1 MIKIFY
7 KNELFSIKNDELN
20 NIIFLICNGEKVNKE
35 QQQLYH
41 EKLIELIKNYELLK
55 KKVSLVFNIGKNKNP
70 AKLINFI
77 NREVKFQKEYENY
90 FNKHVD
96 IITITVNSNILKTLF
111 NTTIKLFRKKDTN
124 VKLQINNSFE
134 ESLDFIK
141 NFKILKTE

>member
-55 KKVSLVFNIGKNKNP
+55 KKLV
-70 AKLINFI
+70 
-77 NREVKFQKEYENY
+77 
-90 FNKHVD
+90 
-96 IITITVNSNILKTLF
+96 
-111 NTTIKLFRKKDTN
+111 
-124 VKLQINNSFE
+124 
-134 ESLDFIK
+134 
-141 NFKILKTE
+141 